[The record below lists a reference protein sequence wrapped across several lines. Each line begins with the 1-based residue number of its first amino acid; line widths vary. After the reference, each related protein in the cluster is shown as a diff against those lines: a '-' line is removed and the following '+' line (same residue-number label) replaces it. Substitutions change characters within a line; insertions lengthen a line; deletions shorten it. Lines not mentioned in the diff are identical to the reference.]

1 MYFIIDYLKE
11 YVVSL
16 TEVVIQNNK
25 LLIDLLNKVRADN
38 IDDNV
43 EKLLKARFIHEFDEN

>member
-16 TEVVIQNNK
+16 TEAVIQNNK

>member
-1 MYFIIDYLKE
+1 MYFVIDYLKE

>member
-1 MYFIIDYLKE
+1 M
-11 YVVSL
+11 VSL